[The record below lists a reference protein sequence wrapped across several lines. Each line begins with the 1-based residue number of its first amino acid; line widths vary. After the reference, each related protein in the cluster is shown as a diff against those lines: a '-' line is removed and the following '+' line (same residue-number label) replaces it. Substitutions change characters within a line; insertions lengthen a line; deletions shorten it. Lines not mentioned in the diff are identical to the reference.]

1 MSDAFYT
8 LFTAAQQ
15 ADDSEIGWP
24 DWDYWNCTNGPDANL
39 SSVDV
44 EIKSTNTAVA
54 HVVLSYPEAGSF
66 KKVDMPMVYENGNW
80 FVDDIISYNGNE
92 KFSLRDSAEYILN
105 NY

>member
-1 MSDAFYT
+1 
-8 LFTAAQQ
+8 
-15 ADDSEIGWP
+15 
-24 DWDYWNCTNGPDANL
+24 
-39 SSVDV
+39 VDV

-92 KFSLRDSAEYILN
+92 KFSLRESAEYILN